1 MPVRT
6 VFEARI
12 EHLQILD
19 EDGKLDT
26 QLAEGLLT
34 DQEVKSLYEQMIV
47 SREFDDVAFKLQRS
61 GRLGTY
67 PQTKGQEAAALGAA
81 KALRKG
87 WDWIVPY
94 YRETPGAF
102 LLGLPMHYIF
112 LHWMGDERGNQ
123 IPLDKVNMTP
133 LAIAI
138 GTQTLQAAGLAW
150 AFKLKKE
157 NRVVTCFLGDGATS
171 TGDWHEGMNF
181 GSVMQ
186 LPCVYYCMNNNFAIS
201 VPCSRQS
208 NCQTF
213 AQKGLAYGMPSLQ
226 VDGNDIFAVYKAHRD
241 AVERA
246 RAGGGPTFI
255 EAVTYRLAD
264 HTTSDDARR
273 YRDAKEYEL
282 ALKRDPMVRTRK
294 YLESKN
300 LWNDQ
305 LQKQTEE
312 KAKKLVSEVAHVA
325 MNITPPKV
333 DDMFDYVFATLPP
346 EIQKQKRTLQTSSIG
361 QDPEQ
366 VGLQPKTENIE
377 HSVHQA

>member
-1 MPVRT
+1 MPVKT
-6 VFEARI
+6 VFETKI
-12 EHLQILD
+12 EYLQILD

-26 QLAEGLLT
+26 KLAKGLLT
-34 DQEVKSLYEQMIV
+34 DEEVKSLYELMIV

-81 KALRKG
+81 KALKKG

-138 GTQTLQAAGLAW
+138 GTQTLQATGMAW

-157 NRVVTCFLGDGATS
+157 NRVVTCFMGDGATS
-171 TGDWHEGMNF
+171 TGDWHEGMYI
-181 GSVMQ
+181 GAVMQ
-186 LPCVYYCMNNNFAIS
+186 VPCIYYCLNNNFAIS
-201 VPCSRQS
+201 VPSSKQT
-208 NCQTF
+208 NAQTF
-213 AQKGLAYGMPSLQ
+213 AQKAIAYGMPTTQ
-226 VDGNDIFAVYKAHRD
+226 VDGNDIFAVYKTHKD

-246 RAGGGPTFI
+246 RSGGGPSFI

-273 YRDAKEYEL
+273 YRDTKEYEL
-282 ALKRDPMVRTRK
+282 AQKRDPMVRTRK

-300 LWNDQ
+300 LWSDP
-305 LQKQTEE
+305 LQKQNEE
-312 KAKKLVSEVAHVA
+312 KAKKLVQEVAHVA
-325 MNITPPKV
+325 MNITPPNV
-333 DDMFDYVFATLPP
+333 QDIFDYVFATLPA
-346 EIQKQKRTLQTSSIG
+346 ELQKQKRTMQTSSIG

-366 VGLQPKTENIE
+366 VGLQSKSGTGFQP
-377 HSVHQA
+377 VH